1 MSQKSSVARILS
13 LVVMITDR
21 FSPVDSLID
30 FNDCSQVE
38 LASLANKVGQF
49 LSIMEHFGE
58 AEEILLDAH
67 QSLTEVCLTLHHHR
81 SLEIIKGFAKK
92 EKVPNIQDYYGSGW
106 VGPGLTRI
114 FFF

>member
-1 MSQKSSVARILS
+1 MT
-13 LVVMITDR
+13 TDG
-21 FSPVDSLID
+21 FSPADSLID

-67 QSLTEVCLTLHHHR
+67 QSLTEVGPSWLKIL
-81 SLEIIKGFAKK
+81 G
-92 EKVPNIQDYYGSGW
+92 VIQNCKHFMKAY
-106 VGPGLTRI
+106 
-114 FFF
+114 